1 MAVEAAM
8 SWDTYYQRKSVIEA
22 VLAEVA
28 ETRTGEIPV
37 SWHTE
42 ITEVFGGVDEFLL
55 AVHYRWSNTLCARL
69 DALLE
74 SPPQDTGA
82 KVRQIWQALAAEQ
95 PATVSLLARYADRP
109 PLVTAM
115 RHQQRQL
122 AWALGVDVAELT
134 QSGVEPAGAAA

>member
-1 MAVEAAM
+1 M
-8 SWDTYYQRKSVIEA
+8 SWDTYYQRKSVIDA
-22 VLAEVA
+22 MLAEIA
-28 ETRTGEIPV
+28 ETHTDEIPV

-42 ITEVFGGVDEFLL
+42 ITEVFGGEDEFLL
-55 AVHYRWSNTLCARL
+55 AVHYRWGNTLFARL

-109 PLVTAM
+109 LLVAAIR
-115 RHQQRQL
+115 RHQRQL
-122 AWALGVDVAELT
+122 AWALGVDLAEFT
-134 QSGVEPAGAAA
+134 QSGVEPAEAAA